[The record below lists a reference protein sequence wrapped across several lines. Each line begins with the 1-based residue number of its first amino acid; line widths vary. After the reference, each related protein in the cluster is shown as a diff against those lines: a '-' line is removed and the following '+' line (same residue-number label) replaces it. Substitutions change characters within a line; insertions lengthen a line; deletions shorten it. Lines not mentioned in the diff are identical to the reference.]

1 MKNVYEFA
9 KYLMKSNIDSLKN
22 TYDGNMKLQKLLVL
36 ANLINIAEN
45 NEPLFNEEILAFK
58 NGCVVEKVRLRYKVD
73 YDGFRRDSEVFEPDF
88 TEKEYEALSLTNKI
102 FGNVSARELSE
113 INHTFDFWKEA
124 YENGTDANGYHD
136 KGRSVVDM
144 MSYEEDIERMRDII
158 SAYRESS
165 ENVTDYEVINGITFY
180 YDGFSLTD
188 SIIEELESFSLLAD
202 EDAYSVYV
210 DGGELV
216 IY

>member
-9 KYLMKSNIDSLKN
+9 KYLMKSNIDSMKN

-58 NGCVVEKVRLRYKVD
+58 NGCVVEKVRFRYKCD

-88 TEKEYEALSLTNKI
+88 TEKEYETLSLTNKI

-136 KGRSVVDM
+136 KSRSVVDM
-144 MSYEEDIERMRDII
+144 MSYEEDIERMRDIV

-210 DGGELV
+210 DGGKLV